1 MKDYANKD
9 YLKKSSDL
17 KSKAWDV
24 LTVALW
30 AAVIV
35 LFNFL

>member
-1 MKDYANKD
+1 MDYANKD
-9 YLKKSSDL
+9 YLKKTPVIRA
-17 KSKAWDV
+17 KAWDV
-24 LTVALW
+24 LAVALW